1 MAIATLSVP
10 SSAVAAQ
17 CAEMVRA
24 MRLLRNRVDLQSLE
38 QPRRLQEAAM
48 AVLTWADEISSVCRQ
63 MQTSLD
69 ASTASRAILV
79 PRYPD
84 PGSPSSVLWRP
95 VRQDDRPAI
104 LRTAAVLRTAASQL
118 SASIRAADEAIG
130 RHNPQGI
137 ATHRA
142 AAERQSRTCAACSA
156 IAMTRA

>member
-1 MAIATLSVP
+1 
-10 SSAVAAQ
+10 
-17 CAEMVRA
+17 

-142 AAERQSRTCAACSA
+142 AAAAAVKDLRRVLGHRDDESVNMPFTAGQPRTVRH
-156 IAMTRA
+156 TRTVR